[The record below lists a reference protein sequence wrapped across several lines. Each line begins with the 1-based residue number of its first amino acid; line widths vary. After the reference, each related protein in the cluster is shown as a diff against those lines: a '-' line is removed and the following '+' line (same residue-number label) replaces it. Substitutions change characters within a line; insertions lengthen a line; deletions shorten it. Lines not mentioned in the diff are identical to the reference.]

1 MKHILL
7 CVLFNKQKCIFH
19 HAALMEL
26 LMKFTFIAAVGGIGL
41 EDVAVAGFQLFEDAG
56 FIDYAGAAVVG

>member
-41 EDVAVAGFQLFEDAG
+41 EDVAVAGFEFFQDG
-56 FIDYAGAAVVG
+56 

>member
-7 CVLFNKQKCIFH
+7 CVLFNKQKCVFH

-26 LMKFTFIAAVGGIGL
+26 LMEFTFIAAVGGIGFD
-41 EDVAVAGFQLFEDAG
+41 DVAVAGFQFFEDT
-56 FIDYAGAAVVG
+56 